1 MKMTIAKKLFFSILG
16 LLVIA
21 VTISIITFNILID
34 SRQQVVD
41 SLLDLNTNDQISKLA
56 MRLENDNAEMGFRI
70 RGILLNPTDSQ
81 EKTLKLQADE
91 DFKETVEKLK
101 QITKDENLLDQ
112 IDEVGKM
119 DESGLDQIENKV
131 LDLAPVNKNEAINV
145 YYKEYVP
152 AREKQSKL
160 IYEIVK
166 IATKDVNAVVAVQN
180 SDFSSRLTISYV
192 LLLLVMCSGGVVI
205 FILSKSISQPLEK
218 IKDITQAIA
227 DGDLRK
233 TIPDNVIKNDEIGDV
248 AKLING
254 MTSQLRDMVS
264 QIKKSSLQVASA
276 SDEISVSSEQVAKG
290 AETQSS
296 AADQTSST
304 IVEIASQIDKVARTT
319 QALATNTTEI
329 ATTIDQMSSNTKS
342 VANKVKSV
350 DEYSKTAAQY
360 SEVSGQDLVNIINRI
375 EQKSMAV
382 ENIIKV
388 IEDIADQT
396 NLLALNAS
404 IEAAWAGESGKGFA
418 VVAEAI
424 RNLAERSISATK
436 EISGVVNEVRKETN
450 DATKKVDSIVGQ
462 MVGNVQKTSVMLGD
476 VNISTDQQSIGAAQ
490 IVKSV
495 EYMNKMT
502 QEVAIATREQQNGSN
517 MIVSAVDNISISSKQ
532 NLQAVRQL
540 AKAASDL
547 AGEAE
552 TLKSYTELFK
562 I

>member
-34 SRQQVVD
+34 SRHQVVD

-56 MRLENDNAEMGFRI
+56 MRLENDNSEMGFRI
-70 RGILLNPTDSQ
+70 RGILLDPSDSQ
-81 EKTLKLQADE
+81 EKALKLQADE
-91 DFKETVEKLK
+91 DFKETVDKLK
-101 QITKDENLLDQ
+101 QIAKDENLLDR

-119 DESGLDQIENKV
+119 DASGLDQIENKV
-131 LDLAPVNKNEAINV
+131 LDLAPVNKNEAINA

-166 IATKDVNAVVAVQN
+166 IATKDVNAVVTVHN

-304 IVEIASQIDKVARTT
+304 IVEIASQIDKVAKTT

-462 MVGNVQKTSVMLGD
+462 MIGNVQKTSVMLGD

-502 QEVAIATREQQNGSN
+502 QEVAVATREQQNGSN

>member
-1 MKMTIAKKLFFSILG
+1 MRMTIGKKLFSAIIG
-16 LLVIA
+16 ALLVAIL
-21 VTISIITFNILID
+21 ISIITFNILIN

-41 SLLDLNTNDQISKLA
+41 SLVDLDTNNQIGKLA
-56 MRLENDNAEMGFRI
+56 LRLEIDNSEMGFRI
-70 RGILLNPTDSQ
+70 RGMLLNASDTQ
-81 EKTLKLQADE
+81 EKVLKLKADD
-91 DFKETVEKLK
+91 DFKETVDKLK
-101 QITKDENLLDQ
+101 KVCREERLLEL

-119 DESGLDQIENKV
+119 DESGLDMIENRV
-131 LDLAPVNKNEAINV
+131 LDLAVSNRAEAIKT
-145 YYKEYVP
+145 YYNDYVP

-160 IYEIVK
+160 IAEIVK
-166 IATKDVNAVVAVQN
+166 IATKDVNALVAVQN
-180 SDFSSRLTISYV
+180 SDFSSRLNISYI
-192 LLLLVMCSGGVVI
+192 LLLLVVVSGGVII
-205 FILSKSISQPLEK
+205 FILTKSIAQPLER
-218 IKDITQAIA
+218 IKEITQAIA
-227 DGDLRK
+227 EGDLRQ
-233 TIPDNVIKNDEIGDV
+233 TIPAEVIRNDEIGDV
-248 AKLING
+248 ATLING
-254 MTSQLRDMVS
+254 MTKQLRDMVS

-304 IVEIASQIDKVARTT
+304 IVEIASQIDKVAKTT
-319 QALATNTTEI
+319 QALASNTTEI

-360 SEVSGQDLVNIINRI
+360 SEVSGQDLVNIISRI
-375 EQKSMAV
+375 EQKSLAV

-404 IEAAWAGESGKGFA
+404 IEAAWAGDSGKGFA

-450 DATKKVDSIVGQ
+450 DATKKVDAIVGQ

-495 EYMNKMT
+495 EYMNRMT

-532 NLQAVRQL
+532 NLMAVRQL

-552 TLKSYTELFK
+552 TLKTYTELFK

>member
-1 MKMTIAKKLFFSILG
+1 MRMTIGKKLFSAIIGG
-16 LLVIA
+16 LLVAI
-21 VTISIITFNILID
+21 TISMITFDILIS

-41 SLLDLNTNDQISKLA
+41 SLIDLSANDQVAKLA
-56 MRLENDNAEMGFRI
+56 LRLEFDNSEMGYRM
-70 RGILLNPTDSQ
+70 RGILLNSTDIQ
-81 EKTLKLQADE
+81 EKTLKLQADD
-91 DFKETVEKLK
+91 DFRETIADLK
-101 QITKDENLLDQ
+101 KVAKDEKILDL
-112 IDEVGKM
+112 ISEIGNM
-119 DESGLDQIENKV
+119 DESGLDQYENQVMDLAVKNKV
-131 LDLAPVNKNEAINV
+131 EAMKV
-145 YYKEYVP
+145 YYTLYVP
-152 AREKQSKL
+152 TREKQSKL
-160 IYEIVK
+160 ISELVGL
-166 IATKDVNAVVAVQN
+166 ATKDVDAIVAVQN
-180 SDFSSRLTISYV
+180 SDFSSRLTISYI
-192 LLLLVMCSGGVVI
+192 LLCLVVVAGGAII
-205 FILSKSISQPLEK
+205 FILSASIARPLER
-218 IKDITQAIA
+218 IKEITQAIA
-227 DGDLRK
+227 EGDLRQS
-233 TIPDNVIKNDEIGDV
+233 IPSEVIKNDEIGDV
-248 AKLING
+248 ANLING
-254 MTSQLRDMVS
+254 MTKQLRDMVS

-276 SDEISVSSEQVAKG
+276 SDEISVSSEQVAKS

-304 IVEIASQIDKVARTT
+304 IVEIASQIDKVAKTT
-319 QALATNTTEI
+319 QALASNTTEI

-342 VANKVKSV
+342 VAAKAKSV

-360 SEVSGQDLVNIINRI
+360 SEVSGQDLVTIISRI
-375 EQKSMAV
+375 DQKSIAV

-462 MVGNVQKTSVMLGD
+462 MVGNVQKTSIMLGD
-476 VNISTDQQSIGAAQ
+476 VTIATDQQSIGAAQ

-495 EYMNKMT
+495 EYMNRMT
-502 QEVAIATREQQNGSN
+502 QEVAVATREQQNGSN

-532 NLQAVRQL
+532 NLLAVRQL
-540 AKAASDL
+540 AKAANDL